1 MKAVVILLF
10 SYGENTTNTYFAFPC
25 CNFSQESQVFDHF
38 SGVIDNLAIDNKR
51 YNLWDPKETLGS
63 TLYAAPRYKA
73 GFFPANGKAAS
84 FYGIGFIQH
93 ALGQFDISSGYTQME
108 VDFRTLH
115 QNGIIMA
122 ISNEQQRYIFVLYL
136 HNGYVNFYFE
146 PGEDDGIL
154 LTTSR

>member
-1 MKAVVILLF
+1 ML
-10 SYGENTTNTYFAFPC
+10 FPC
-25 CNFSQESQVFDHF
+25 CNFFQESQVFEHF
-38 SGVIDNLAIDNKR
+38 SGIIDNLAIDSKR

-63 TLYAAPRYKA
+63 TLYAVPRYKA
-73 GFFPANGKAAS
+73 GFYPANGKAAS
-84 FYGIGFIQH
+84 FYGNGFIQH
-93 ALGQFDISSGYTQME
+93 ALGQFNISSGYTQME

-115 QNGIIMA
+115 QNGIIIA
-122 ISNEQQRYIFVLYL
+122 VSNEEQRYIFVLYL